1 MLGLTW
7 RSQHR
12 GGLALVFGLLLA
24 VGVALLA
31 PLPG

>member
-1 MLGLTW
+1 MLGLMW

-24 VGVALLA
+24 VGLALLVL
-31 PLPG
+31 LPG